1 MASKLIKTLKIRS
14 PMLQFLLMP
23 NVQWLSSALIC
34 ICQGMGCICYS
45 SMEMLLPVVQTD
57 EQRYPVGLATEYSH
71 HTMTKRILAR
81 SLAESYGLFAN
92 FTWLVGIGV

>member
-1 MASKLIKTLKIRS
+1 
-14 PMLQFLLMP
+14 
-23 NVQWLSSALIC
+23 
-34 ICQGMGCICYS
+34 
-45 SMEMLLPVVQTD
+45 MLLPVVQTD

-92 FTWLVGIGV
+92 FTWLVGIGVWYDMLLFLEYGVPY